1 MDRTCTRCRRT
12 LDEAEFNFKN
22 RARGRLHSHCKS
34 CSRALVRDHYSRNTE
49 YYVNKAVARNRIR
62 RRALLDQLIAY
73 LQAHPCVDCG
83 EDDPVVLDFD
93 HVDPA
98 AKTFDV
104 ATMIKDAWG
113 WRTMEAE
120 IAKCAVRCA
129 NCHRRRTARQF
140 GWYRLASA
148 RSLAPVAQLDRAPV
162 FGTGGLRVRSLPGAP
177 RTSVEPPGRER
188 RAEVRF
194 LDAASQVAVE
204 QPGRHTDG
212 ADDCGARPDAPAC
225 TPAGRDA
232 LAYTT
237 LVAQGR
243 AHW

>member
-12 LDEAEFNFKN
+12 LEEADFNFKN
-22 RARGRLHSHCKS
+22 RASGRLHSHCKS

-49 YYVNKAVARNRIR
+49 YYVTKAVARNRTR
-62 RRALLDQLIAY
+62 RRALLDRLVTY
-73 LQAHPCVDCG
+73 LQSHPCVDCG

-98 AKTFDV
+98 KKEFDI
-104 ATMIKDAWG
+104 ASMIKDAWG
-113 WRTMEAE
+113 WRRIEAE

-140 GWYRLASA
+140 GWYRLVSA

-177 RTSVEPPGRER
+177 THTDGPPGRAADIKLTR
-188 RAEVRF
+188 
-194 LDAASQVAVE
+194 LDAALQLALE
-204 QPGRHTDG
+204 PRAGPLAGGERLGRTILLG
-212 ADDCGARPDAPAC
+212 
-225 TPAGRDA
+225 
-232 LAYTT
+232 
-237 LVAQGR
+237 QGR

>member
-49 YYVNKAVARNRIR
+49 YHVNKAVARNRIR

-113 WRTMEAE
+113 WRTIEAE

-177 RTSVEPPGRER
+177 RNAVDPPP
-188 RAEVRF
+188 RARLTAPAV
-194 LDAASQVAVE
+194 LDAIPDVALNG
-204 QPGRHTDG
+204 PT
-212 ADDCGARPDAPAC
+212 ARLDS
-225 TPAGRDA
+225 DEE
-232 LAYTT
+232 
-237 LVAQGR
+237 R
-243 AHW
+243 AHGMPLARVEGASMCRPPAPGQV